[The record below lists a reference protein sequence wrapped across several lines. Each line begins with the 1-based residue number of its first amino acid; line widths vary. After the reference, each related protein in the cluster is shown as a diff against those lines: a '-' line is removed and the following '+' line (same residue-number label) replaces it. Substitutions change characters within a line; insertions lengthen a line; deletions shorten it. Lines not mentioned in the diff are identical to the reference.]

1 MNKIDA
7 PTSFGKE
14 KPADMD
20 WGYGTQVDRP
30 LEEAPG
36 AAKAGE
42 TGRGDDAQ
50 RLSRGGEEHAP
61 EAEAQQTDR
70 DARDATGKED
80 EAAKGEAAPKQG
92 EARSQE
98 TSSGPGDT
106 KQVDDERN
114 DKGEEEPPRPPSTW
128 IFVIVGL
135 VLVALLGYGA
145 YKHWRLNGDAEQTQ
159 QSSQS
164 LVPTVRTV
172 EAKRD
177 DKPAPLTL
185 PGQTEAF
192 ASASIYPRA
201 TGYISERRVDI
212 GSRVKKGDLLAHIA
226 APDLDQQ
233 LAQAKA
239 QVGQVK
245 AAEEQAQAQVSQAE
259 ANLNLAKVTLART
272 NSLTQQGYETLQN
285 RDNQVANQQ
294 SQQASVDTARAG
306 VKVAE
311 ANTKAQLA
319 TVDRLEALAGFEDVR
334 APFDG
339 IVTTRNV
346 DQGDLVNADSAS
358 SSAMF
363 SLARDDVI
371 RVTVEVPQNA
381 SAGVREGLAAH
392 IEVPSN
398 PGQSFSGTVTRSSVA
413 LLSSARTLSTEVDV
427 PNPDGRIRPGL
438 FVYVTMEIP
447 QDRPTVSVP
456 AEALIFNQHGLQVA
470 SVEDSKVKLH
480 AVKIY
485 RDYGATVAVS
495 EGLNGGERVVLNP
508 PTLLHDGSK
517 IEEKKAEDEKQ
528 DGDQPDQ
535 QKKAGD
541 QDQAAKPSPDK
552 G

>member
-7 PTSFGKE
+7 PPPFDKA
-14 KPADMD
+14 KPTDMD

-30 LEEAPG
+30 LDEGVEN
-36 AAKAGE
+36 AGE
-42 TGRGDDAQ
+42 TGRGDEAQ
-50 RLSRGGEEHAP
+50 RQSADREDKAP
-61 EAEAQQTDR
+61 EDDKRKNAEARGNEGDK
-70 DARDATGKED
+70 DKAPNGDP
-80 EAAKGEAAPKQG
+80 APKQG
-92 EARSQE
+92 EEARGREPASK
-98 TSSGPGDT
+98 P
-106 KQVDDERN
+106 DDEKAG
-114 DKGEEEPPRPPSTW
+114 DDKQDHKGEEKPPHPPRRMV
-128 IFVIVGL
+128 FVVVGL
-135 VLVALLGYGA
+135 ILVALLGYGA
-145 YKHWRLNGDAEQTQ
+145 YKHWRVNGDAEQTQ
-159 QSSQS
+159 QSTQS
-164 LVPTVRTV
+164 LVPTVRTT

-177 DKPAPLTL
+177 DKPTPLTL

-212 GSRVKKGDLLAHIA
+212 GSRVKKGDLLLHIA

-233 LAQAKA
+233 LAQARA

-245 AAEEQAQAQVSQAE
+245 AAEDQAQAQVSQAE

-346 DQGDLVNADSAS
+346 DQGDLVNADSAA

-381 SAGVREGLAAH
+381 SAGVRDGLVAH
-392 IEVPSN
+392 VEVPSN
-398 PGQSFSGTVTRSSVA
+398 PGQTFSGTVTRSSVA

-427 PNPDGRIRPGL
+427 PNPDGKIRPGL

-447 QDRPTVSVP
+447 QDRPTVSIP

-470 SVEDSKVKLH
+470 TVDNKEVKLH
-480 AVKIY
+480 EIKIF

-508 PTLLHDGSK
+508 PALLHDGSK

-535 QKKAGD
+535 QKKGGD
-541 QDQAAKPSPDK
+541 QDQADKAKSPDK

>member
-7 PTSFGKE
+7 PPPFDKE

-20 WGYGTQVDRP
+20 WGYGTQVERP
-30 LEEAPG
+30 LEAG
-36 AAKAGE
+36 AGVENAGE
-42 TGRGDDAQ
+42 TGRGDEAQ
-50 RLSRGGEEHAP
+50 GQARGGGDRKPDHPSEKP
-61 EAEAQQTDR
+61 TDAEAR
-70 DARDATGKED
+70 GATGDKA
-80 EAAKGEAAPKQG
+80 EAPADGAKQ
-92 EARSQE
+92 
-98 TSSGPGDT
+98 
-106 KQVDDERN
+106 DERARERDGSAKPDSSEQD
-114 DKGEEEPPRPPSTW
+114 DKAEEEPPSPPSKL
-128 IFVIVGL
+128 IFVVVGL
-135 VLVALLGYGA
+135 LLVALLGYGA
-145 YKHWRLNGDAEQTQ
+145 YKHWRTNDDAKETQ
-159 QSSQS
+159 QSNQS
-164 LVPTVRTV
+164 IVPTVRTI

-192 ASASIYPRA
+192 ATASIYPRA
-201 TGYISERRVDI
+201 TGYITERRVDI
-212 GSRVKKGDLLAHIA
+212 GSRVKKGDLLIHIA

-245 AAEEQAQAQVSQAE
+245 AAEEQAQAQVNQAE

-346 DQGDLVNADSAS
+346 DQGDLVNADSSS
-358 SSAMF
+358 SSAIF

-381 SAGVREGLAAH
+381 SAGVRDGIMAH
-392 IEVPSN
+392 VEVPSN
-398 PGQSFSGTVTRSSVA
+398 PGQNFAGTVTRSSVA

-438 FVYVTMEIP
+438 FVYVTMDIP
-447 QDRPTVSVP
+447 QDHATVAVP
-456 AEALIFNQHGLQVA
+456 AEAMIFNQHGLQVA
-470 SVEDSKVKLH
+470 IIDDGKVKLH
-480 AVKIY
+480 EVKIY

-508 PTLLHDGSK
+508 PALLHDGSK
-517 IEEKKAEDEKQ
+517 VEEKKAEDEKQ

-535 QKKAGD
+535 QKKGGD
-541 QDQAAKPSPDK
+541 PNQATKPNQDK